1 MWLWA
6 PVFFPGWERPSAIHS
21 SVKHNFLYVSN
32 SLNCSWPCSLAQVRG
47 CDVPQSW
54 GTSPSPEE
62 TAQPE
67 HCFPGHCA
75 VQLHLPSPS
84 VISRKERSQLLPWAG
99 KNGCFFFFGLFCFN
113 NSMGKR
119 VVFHPFIWRVRGRC
133 YGSELSEDSLE
144 LTLDI
149 SVE

>member
-47 CDVPQSW
+47 SMCLKAEVPHPALRKLLSQSTASL
-54 GTSPSPEE
+54 GTVLCSC
-62 TAQPE
+62 T
-67 HCFPGHCA
+67 F
-75 VQLHLPSPS
+75 LHRVS
-84 VISRKERSQLLPWAG
+84 SRGKRDHSSCLGLERMAA
-99 KNGCFFFFGLFCFN
+99 FFSFN